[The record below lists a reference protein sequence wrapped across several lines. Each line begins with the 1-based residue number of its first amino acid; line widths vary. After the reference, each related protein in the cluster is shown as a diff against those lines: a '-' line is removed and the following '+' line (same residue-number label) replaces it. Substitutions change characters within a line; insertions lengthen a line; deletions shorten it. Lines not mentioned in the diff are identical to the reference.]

1 MPYFSARGFVGSV
14 IFHTPLG
21 KWVTL
26 EQNRL
31 PVAASYREE
40 ERQRRLGPPAHAATS
55 EGDSEMVYS
64 LDKCQRV
71 KSIFSALSFFT
82 RGGKLRAGY
91 VSTHPE
97 RSEMKHQTHCRVLVG
112 SSFLWLPLDSW
123 KGTVTCADLA
133 RRHLQRGG
141 TTHKHPHTKLLGF
154 KSSICK
160 HAPHTYGWHH
170 RRERSMCTS
179 WHVEVTHN
187 TETGSCTFMSLLPSW
202 QVSVLIG
209 PADPGVSCLLHS
221 PWNRH
226 DIVLI

>member
-1 MPYFSARGFVGSV
+1 M
-14 IFHTPLG
+14 
-21 KWVTL
+21 TL

-141 TTHKHPHTKLLGF
+141 GLINTLTQNYWVLKVVYANMHLTHMAD
-154 KSSICK
+154 IID
-160 HAPHTYGWHH
+160 
-170 RRERSMCTS
+170 
-179 WHVEVTHN
+179 
-187 TETGSCTFMSLLPSW
+187 
-202 QVSVLIG
+202 VSVACALAG
-209 PADPGVSCLLHS
+209 MWRSRTTPKLEAAPSCHFF
-221 PWNRH
+221 PP
-226 DIVLI
+226 DK